1 MADELNTGIRL
12 FVDGISNYKTDMGA
26 AKTAN
31 EEFETSADNAA
42 TASGKLDDSINTL
55 AADSKSSGTTF
66 EDNMTAAAD
75 NAAAAFMN
83 IISVILEVNAA
94 IIANANEIAEK
105 GDKIAK
111 GAQQLRFT
119 TQAYQEWDW
128 ILKKNNS
135 SMARAASAIQ
145 NLTRASDNASDKQVA
160 AFGAIGLS
168 MDQVQSLN
176 PEQLFAA
183 VVTGLQGIEDA
194 GQRAAIASA
203 LFGSGYKSLGTL
215 LTSSADETEDAR
227 QQANKLGQVMS
238 DEVVQSCVES
248 QDALENLNATL
259 DGIKTNLGQGI
270 LPALTTFREGLTK
283 FLTEDVDWEAV
294 NAKISGL
301 FDALTTGASWLVEN
315 ADAVVH
321 AVELVGA
328 GWAAWKG
335 TEVVMKTLESLKQI
349 YGFLGLIGNGIGVS
363 GLGVMGGAGL
373 VALGVSSY
381 ASYSREI
388 DALGKIGDGHNLS
401 EYAENVTTW
410 SDALAAAEAS
420 LAEQGGRYGPDVDE
434 ALQDA
439 VARARIGLAAAQ
451 QEYDAAAA
459 NAEETQGTNE
469 GAVESAAAAGE
480 ALAETSATLAEN
492 SAAMLDEFSSTA
504 GEISTEFVEGSDEM
518 SKAAVQS
525 VEDTNDAMATNM
537 AILSANAYVW
547 GDDMMR
553 SLANGILSGS
563 ISYVSPAIS
572 SVAQDIESLI
582 GFSEPERGPLSRF
595 HEFAPDMMRL
605 FAQGILD
612 NRKMLQDVVGSS
624 FDLGPLIGAHEAGR
638 TFNAGGVSV
647 VIYAS
652 EGQRADE
659 LYDVFSMR
667 LQHEVAAQEAV
678 FST

>member
-1 MADELNTGIRL
+1 MADDLKTGIRL
-12 FVDGISNYKTDMGA
+12 VAEGVSDYEADMGK
-26 AKTAN
+26 AKEAN
-31 EEFETSADNAA
+31 EGYETSADNAA

-55 AADSKSSGTTF
+55 AADSAGSGKTF

-83 IISVILEVNAA
+83 IVSVILEVNAA

-111 GAQQLRFT
+111 GAQQLQFT

-128 ILKKNNS
+128 ILQKNNS
-135 SMARAASAIQ
+135 SMARAAGAIQ

-176 PEQLFAA
+176 PDQLFGA

-215 LTSSADETEDAR
+215 LSSSANETEELR
-227 QQANKLGQVMS
+227 QQANDLNWVMS

-301 FDALTTGASWLVEN
+301 FDALTTGAGWLVEH
-315 ADAVVH
+315 ADEVAH

-335 TEVVMKTLESLKQI
+335 TEVVMKTLDSLKQI

-388 DALGKIGDGHNLS
+388 DALGQIGDGHNLR
-401 EYAENVTTW
+401 EYADNVAYW
-410 SDALAAAEAS
+410 SNELAEASSVEATGFWEVDDANNDRIARARIALAAAQE
-420 LAEQGGRYGPDVDE
+420 
-434 ALQDA
+434 
-439 VARARIGLAAAQ
+439 
-451 QEYDAAAA
+451 EYDAAAA
-459 NAEETQGTNE
+459 VAQENQGVSEE
-469 GAVESAAAAGE
+469 AVESAAAAGE

-525 VEDTNDAMATNM
+525 VADTNDAMAANM

-624 FDLGPLIGAHEAGR
+624 FDLGPLIGAQAAGR

-652 EGQRADE
+652 EGQSADE